1 MHTYFTLYTL
11 LTVVFIDWLGVGLV
25 YPMFS
30 AMLFSSDAHL
40 LSAAADAATRAT
52 CLGILLACMPLTQF
66 FSAPLLGQLSDRIGR
81 RSLILSCLIV
91 GITGYLLALVAVG
104 YAWLWLL
111 LLSRIFIGISAGSTA
126 LVAASLAD
134 LSKGDEQV
142 KARFFGLYNMAMGL
156 GFMVGPF
163 VGGRLSHTLLLGLKP
178 YMLPFAIA
186 TAVLLVSFIMV
197 VLVMQE
203 TAQVRRAPS
212 EKGYNVLRQLTRAY
226 SWPGLRRLFLAFFI
240 FCLGWSF
247 YWEFI
252 SVYLMRAHQ
261 FTTVTIGTVY
271 AYGAAMY
278 ALSCGFLIQGVVK
291 RFGAR
296 LIFPAA
302 LALGGLS
309 IAVLLLPFP
318 LWMWWLMMPI
328 QQYMV
333 ALIFPTITTLIS
345 NASPADQQGEAL
357 GVMQSVDAFSCAL
370 SPLCG
375 GWLLALTVKMP
386 MIIGATAFL
395 GASGIMGYA
404 LYTASGSETQA

>member
-1 MHTYFTLYTL
+1 
-11 LTVVFIDWLGVGLV
+11 
-25 YPMFS
+25 
-30 AMLFSSDAHL
+30 
-40 LSAAADAATRAT
+40 
-52 CLGILLACMPLTQF
+52 
-66 FSAPLLGQLSDRIGR
+66 
-81 RSLILSCLIV
+81 
-91 GITGYLLALVAVG
+91 
-104 YAWLWLL
+104 
-111 LLSRIFIGISAGSTA
+111 
-126 LVAASLAD
+126 
-134 LSKGDEQV
+134 
-142 KARFFGLYNMAMGL
+142 
-156 GFMVGPF
+156 
-163 VGGRLSHTLLLGLKP
+163 
-178 YMLPFAIA
+178 
-186 TAVLLVSFIMV
+186 
-197 VLVMQE
+197 
-203 TAQVRRAPS
+203 
-212 EKGYNVLRQLTRAY
+212 
-226 SWPGLRRLFLAFFI
+226 LFLAFFI